1 MADSILIT
9 GGQGCLATATARH
22 FLDKDPRAVVWM
34 PSRQEL
40 DVTCES
46 NIIDYMQD
54 HPCDLLIC
62 AAGMIDDHLLAKTTS
77 AHWDRLLDTNLRGA
91 AWCAR
96 EAGKSMRKN
105 GKGHII
111 FISSYSALH
120 PPLGQI
126 AYASAKAG
134 LIGLTKSL
142 ARECGLAQI
151 RVNAILPGFMDNNMS
166 SHVPAAHR
174 EKILADHVLGHFN
187 TEKQVAQ
194 FIYHLHND
202 LTHTSGQIINL
213 DSRIV

>member
-1 MADSILIT
+1 VADSILIT
-9 GGQGCLATATARH
+9 GGQGCLAAAIARY
-22 FLDKDPRAVVWM
+22 FLDQDPSTVVRT
-34 PSRQEL
+34 PSRLEL
-40 DVTCES
+40 DVTS
-46 NIIDYMQD
+46 QSSIIAYMHD

-62 AAGMIDDHLLAKTTS
+62 AAGMIDDRLLAKATS
-77 AHWDRLLDTNLRGA
+77 DQWDQLLDTNLRGA

-96 EAGKSMRKN
+96 EVGKNMLKN

-134 LIGLTKSL
+134 LLGLTKSL
-142 ARECGLAQI
+142 AREWGSAQI
-151 RVNAILPGFMDNNMS
+151 RVNALLPGFMDNNMTS
-166 SHVPAAHR
+166 NVPAPHR

-194 FIYHLHND
+194 FIYHLHNH

-213 DSRIV
+213 DSRIL

>member
-1 MADSILIT
+1 M
-9 GGQGCLATATARH
+9 H
-22 FLDKDPRAVVWM
+22 
-34 PSRQEL
+34 
-40 DVTCES
+40 
-46 NIIDYMQD
+46 D

-62 AAGMIDDHLLAKTTS
+62 AAGMIDDRLLAKATS
-77 AHWDRLLDTNLRGA
+77 DQWDQLLDTNLRGA

-96 EAGKSMRKN
+96 EVGKNMLKN

-134 LIGLTKSL
+134 LLGLTKSL
-142 ARECGLAQI
+142 AREWGAAQI
-151 RVNAILPGFMDNNMS
+151 RVNAILPGFMDNNMTS
-166 SHVPAAHR
+166 NMPAVHR

-194 FIYHLHND
+194 FIYHLHNH

-213 DSRIV
+213 DSRIL